1 MAATRAEPPCSPDP
15 TGSGPLLQEEPTL
28 ARKEEEPL
36 MKVTKAVSPP
46 SRPWEEVR
54 HRWRRKA
61 VVRRH
66 IFSLTMVDASRP
78 RRAPSCHQPLL
89 TSLPPAHV
97 ERERERPLLQPRRG
111 GQGPDLGSREEEGQ
125 WIYVWLPPLR
135 LPQHRRCRCYW
146 CAVSAPPGTHAWAR
160 SSSTRWRGRCPLH
173 GFRRTM
179 PAAGCHPCHARRH
192 PRSRAVD

>member
-1 MAATRAEPPCSPDP
+1 
-15 TGSGPLLQEEPTL
+15 
-28 ARKEEEPL
+28 

-66 IFSLTMVDASRP
+66 IFSLTMLDASRP

-97 ERERERPLLQPRRG
+97 EREREREREREASPAAVERRAGAGSGQQRG
-111 GQGPDLGSREEEGQ
+111 GRAMDLRLAAAAEASPT
-125 WIYVWLPPLR
+125 PPLPM
-135 LPQHRRCRCYW
+135 LLVRCQ
-146 CAVSAPPGTHAWAR
+146 CATGYPCVGSVFFDPVER
-160 SSSTRWRGRCPLH
+160 E
-173 GFRRTM
+173 M
-179 PAAGCHPCHARRH
+179 PAARLPSHHARRRL
-192 PRSRAVD
+192 PSVPCPSPSAVARGGLRGAVRGERIEGREWRNEWRR